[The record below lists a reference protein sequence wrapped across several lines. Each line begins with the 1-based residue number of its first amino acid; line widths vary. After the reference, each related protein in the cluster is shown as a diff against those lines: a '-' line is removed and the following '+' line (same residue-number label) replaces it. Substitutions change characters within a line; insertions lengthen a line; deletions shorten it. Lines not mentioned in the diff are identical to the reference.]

1 MKKWITNSFRTSLLV
16 FMLTIIMTGF
26 SQGGWETV
34 YSADNEF
41 IRDMCFVP
49 GENGQWQKGWAINAY
64 GTILKTTD
72 GGDTW
77 TTITQTHSTLL
88 GGISFADEN
97 TGYIATLDD
106 KILKST
112 DGGDTWTVSFNGISG
127 FDKVAFK
134 DANNGC
140 IVGGQKLYT
149 SDGGS
154 NWNTSSG
161 GSNYWD
167 LDHAAGDEYYAVFLG
182 GDLGYSDDGGQTWS
196 NEESLG
202 QMAAM
207 VDFYDSDHGM
217 FGGDVSKIK
226 VTTDGGDTWT
236 TSTLA
241 TGQGLLVCGAWYDHD
256 TLYATGSP
264 GDLSKSTDGGQTWVT
279 DTSFTGYSFRAM
291 VITPN
296 NVLYLCGEKPSTSE
310 GVILRK
316 YGVSPLNADFEASE
330 ETVCAGS
337 TVDFTDLSVGLIDSW
352 DWSFPGGSPSSSDEQ
367 NPSVNYSTPGVYDV
381 ELTVTDIF
389 GNDTELKTDFITV
402 LDNPG
407 QADTPAGETEICT
420 DMTYQYTVNE
430 VEFAQYYE
438 WEIDPAEAGEFIS
451 ETNEGLLETAEDW
464 TGDFTVRVRAI
475 NICAEGEWSDYLEGT
490 MYLSPDIFNLEG
502 GGGYCLGGE
511 GAEITLDGSETGISY
526 ELYLEDESTDIVVEG
541 NGSEISFGFLPD
553 EGYYTVLA
561 YTDNCSVTMSGQ
573 VEVWIEFPPVE
584 PAMPEGQEMVCNI
597 DTTTYISE
605 ETDDADSYGWILEPE
620 EAGTLTPDGLNA
632 TVAWNPVFSG
642 TAEIFVFGVNECG
655 DGNLS
660 PALEVQVDASPA
672 PEISSEDIVCELQVE
687 TYEVTG
693 NNEDTFVWEVFGGMI
708 TEGDSTQF
716 IMVEWGEPGTGFL
729 SVTVITEAGCEGS
742 SLNYEVIID
751 DCTAVDEI
759 TEFGMLQIYPN
770 PADENLTI
778 TINETAMRLEIFNM
792 NGDRVESYM
801 DVSGQLKI
809 NTQHLLPGIYVVKM
823 LNGKEMITRKFI
835 IR

>member
-1 MKKWITNSFRTSLLV
+1 MRKWITIYFRTSLLV
-16 FMLTIIMTGF
+16 LVLTTMTGF

-49 GENGQWQKGWAINAY
+49 GDDGLWQKGWAINAY
-64 GTILKTTD
+64 GTILKTSD

-88 GGISFADEN
+88 GGITFADEN

-112 DGGDTWTVSFNGISG
+112 DGGDTWTVSYNGTSG

-154 NWNTSSG
+154 NWNGSSG

-167 LDHAAGDEYYAVFLG
+167 LDHAGGDEYYAVFLG

-202 QMAAM
+202 AMAAM

-217 FGGDVSKIK
+217 FGGDVSKVK
-226 VTTDGGDTWT
+226 VTTDGGETWT

-241 TGQGLLVCGAWYDHD
+241 TGEGLLVCGAWYDHD

-296 NVLYLCGEKPSTSE
+296 NVLYLCGEKPATSE
-310 GVILRK
+310 GIVLRK

-330 ETVCAGS
+330 ETVCTGS

-352 DWSFPGGSPSSSDEQ
+352 EWSFPGGTPSSSDEQ
-367 NPSVNYSTPGVYDV
+367 NPSVTYNTPGIYDV

-389 GNDTELKTDFITV
+389 GNDTELKVDFITV

-407 QADTPAGETEICT
+407 QTGTPEGETELCSN
-420 DMTYQYTVNE
+420 MTYQYTIDE

-451 ETNEGLLETAEDW
+451 ETNEGVLETADDW
-464 TGDFTVRVRAI
+464 TGDFTVRVRAV
-475 NICAEGEWSDYLEGT
+475 NICAEGEWSDYLDGST
-490 MYLSPDIFNLEG
+490 YLSPDIFNVEG
-502 GGGYCLGGE
+502 GGGYCLGGD
-511 GAEITLDGSETGISY
+511 GAEITLDGSETSVSY
-526 ELYLEDESTDIVVEG
+526 ELLLDGESTDIIVEG
-541 NGSEISFGFLPD
+541 NGSEISFGYLPD
-553 EGYYTVLA
+553 EGFYTVLA
-561 YTDNCSVTMSGQ
+561 YTDNCDITMSGQ

-584 PAMPEGQEMVCNI
+584 PAIPEGQDMVCNT
-597 DTTTYISE
+597 DTTTYSSE
-605 ETDDADSYGWILEPE
+605 GADDADSYDWILEPE
-620 EAGTLTPDGLNA
+620 EAGILTPDGLDA
-632 TVAWNPVFSG
+632 TVVWNPGFAG
-642 TAEIFVFGVNECG
+642 TAEIVVFGINECG

-660 PALEVQVDASPA
+660 PALEIQVDAFPA
-672 PEISSEDIVCELQVE
+672 PEISGEDMVCSGQVE
-687 TYEVTG
+687 TYEATG
-693 NNEDTFVWEVFGGMI
+693 NTEDSFVWEVFGGMI
-708 TEGDSTQF
+708 TEGDSTNVV
-716 IMVEWGEPGTGFL
+716 MVEWGEVGTGTL
-729 SVTVITEAGCEGS
+729 SATVTTEAGCEGS
-742 SLNYEVIID
+742 SADFEVFID
-751 DCTAVDEI
+751 DCTAIGELTHSDK
-759 TEFGMLQIYPN
+759 LQIHPN
-770 PADENLTI
+770 PADDHLTI
-778 TINETAMRLEIFNM
+778 TINKPVLRLEIFNM
-792 NGDRVESYM
+792 NGERLHTYNEI
-801 DVSGQLKI
+801 SGQLKI
-809 NTQHLLPGIYVVKM
+809 NTTDLSPGIYVVRI
-823 LNGKEMITRKFI
+823 LAGKELITEN
-835 IR
+835 